1 MGELFDWLHQGE
13 AGRPGGQGMHL
24 AFTDVQ
30 RGRSPY
36 LPHMVLGHQPP
47 AMIQALRRLPLRRQY
62 EMAELMG
69 GNIVTHSLYATASA
83 ACTAPYGDAQ
93 YVPFFFH
100 EPLSGEVLAQVFA
113 SNRGQPF
120 MLRHQHSGVNVMVNP
135 GRYGPQIL
143 RLIDGIRSFGEIFD
157 QFRADWSGKAAAP
170 DNALLFTDFAES
182 YDTLNALD
190 RLLLRHPAA
199 SAVG

>member
-1 MGELFDWLHQGE
+1 M
-13 AGRPGGQGMHL
+13 
-24 AFTDVQ
+24 
-30 RGRSPY
+30 
-36 LPHMVLGHQPP
+36 
-47 AMIQALRRLPLRRQY
+47 
-62 EMAELMG
+62 
-69 GNIVTHSLYATASA
+69 
-83 ACTAPYGDAQ
+83 
-93 YVPFFFH
+93 PFFFH
-100 EPLSGEVLAQVFA
+100 EPLTGEVLAQVFA

-157 QFRADWSGKAAAP
+157 QFRADWRGKAPTP

-190 RLLLRHPAA
+190 RLLLRHPASGSRRDGLTGNGLQA
-199 SAVG
+199 GCTTTSQALAVVLPGLRMACGRSAA